1 MFVSTNFILGWKKL
15 STGCNL
21 QGMGDLPAGYPAGVS
36 SGLSIYPD
44 SLIFSLEVP

>member
-15 STGCNL
+15 STGRNH
-21 QGMGDLPAGYPAGVS
+21 QGMGDLPAGVS